1 MELNIFNLV
10 TSVFSL
16 QLFRLKV
23 YRAWF
28 ILQIAQITIDT
39 NKVPIHVFYGGLLSI
54 RKYHKGTTVD
64 VLYLRSPLVWLFS
77 NVKFL
82 ENISDR
88 AINITVCVV
97 GALAAVGLLFLVF

>member
-10 TSVFSL
+10 TNVFSL
-16 QLFRLKV
+16 QLFRLEV
-23 YRAWF
+23 YKEWF
-28 ILQIAQITIDT
+28 ILQIAQITIGT
-39 NKVPIHVFYGGLLSI
+39 NKVPIRVFYGGLLNI
-54 RKYHKGTTVD
+54 NKYRKGTTVD
-64 VLYLRSPLVWLFS
+64 VLYLRNPLAWLFS

-88 AINITVCVV
+88 ALNITVCVV